1 MYTGSQA
8 RWPFFATTAENCII
22 HWCLSFYSMSTACS
36 NHLLKF
42 KVCHICHS
50 INIVVLFLSWIIYY
64 DNSGLIYI
72 PAIYRDLRS
81 TKQGHQ
87 GQLVIN
93 TSFALLGL
101 YVVFILAGHV
111 TSVRPLCGLMA
122 ALLQFFI
129 LAYFSWTSV
138 EALLLLF
145 KIVRPLHK
153 FGKYFVLKASFFS
166 WCKRDNQ
173 LSLISIFAM
182 IGIFRY

>member
-8 RWPFFATTAENCII
+8 GWPFFATTAEDCII
-22 HWCLSFYSMSTACS
+22 HWCLSFYFMSTACS

-50 INIVVLFLSWIIYY
+50 INNIIIVVLFFTMFIVTTLGWYTY
-64 DNSGLIYI
+64 WHC
-72 PAIYRDLRS
+72 RDLRS

-111 TSVRPLCGLMA
+111 TSVRPLCGLTA

-145 KIVRPLHK
+145 KIVRHLHK
-153 FGKYFVLKASFFS
+153 VGKYFVLKASLFS
-166 WCKRDNQ
+166 WCKL
-173 LSLISIFAM
+173 LSLISIFHYA
-182 IGIFRY
+182 RCLP